1 MTSASMVT
9 NLGARPR
16 PTAFKLPAVDP
27 AWLTNSPRAHVARAA
42 TYPSNVARA
51 RFSMRSA
58 FLFASSEVS
67 RVVEGEDA
75 VELTVSQR
83 EETSALAY

>member
-1 MTSASMVT
+1 
-9 NLGARPR
+9 
-16 PTAFKLPAVDP
+16 
-27 AWLTNSPRAHVARAA
+27 
-42 TYPSNVARA
+42 
-51 RFSMRSA
+51 MRSA